1 MTTKQIASQPISFI
15 QLIGILIPIVIIVI
29 SWGVSISVR
38 VKALEIQFDNM
49 NEKSGKMENTLS
61 EINDNLSSI
70 ALSINTL
77 TIKLDQNEKENNR
90 KLENNPVRL

>member
-61 EINDNLSSI
+61 AINDNLSDI
-70 ALSINTL
+70 KLSINTL
-77 TIKLDQNEKENNR
+77 TVKFEEDEKKNNR
-90 KLENNPVRL
+90 KLENNPNRL